1 MSSNI
6 AQALEHSSR
15 ENPEGEADPLM
26 LLCRTL
32 IVATPDIA
40 LVMLDIQKL
49 SALADSADERLRP
62 FLKSRVKAYLYSVAS
77 LSSVGGKMLDK
88 LTTTTQ
94 AYTVKEKSDNVKT
107 GIKEMLMQ
115 SPQANRPDPRSM
127 V

>member
-15 ENPEGEADPLM
+15 ETPEGEADPEM
-26 LLCRTL
+26 LLMRTL
-32 IVATPDIA
+32 IVSTPDIA
-40 LVMLDIQKL
+40 QVVLDIQKL
-49 SALADSADERLRP
+49 SALAESSDERLRP
-62 FLKSRVKAYLYSVAS
+62 FLMKRVKGYKYALAS

-94 AYTVKEKSDNVKT
+94 AYTVKEKSTNVKT
-107 GIKEMLMQ
+107 GIKEMIAGSVGNNAPNPM
-115 SPQANRPDPRSM
+115 SM

>member
-15 ENPEGEADPLM
+15 ESPEGEADPEM
-26 LLCRTL
+26 LLMRTL

-40 LVMLDIQKL
+40 QVVLDIQKL
-49 SALADSADERLRP
+49 SALAESSDIRLRP
-62 FLKSRVKAYLYSVAS
+62 FLMKRVKGYKYALAS

-107 GIKEMLMQ
+107 GIKEMLMNTPSRDAP
-115 SPQANRPDPRSM
+115 SPMSQ